1 MCWRELDLLFS
12 FPLNVL
18 TILDHLDN
26 VLQHLIL
33 FKLMLCQFM
42 SALNFQFLTIKLISV
57 KIIQKFS
64 PLKTCWTCLS

>member
-1 MCWRELDLLFS
+1 MCWRELDILFS
-12 FPLNVL
+12 FPQNVL

-42 SALNFQFLTIKLISV
+42 SALNFQFLTIKFISV

-64 PLKTCWTCLS
+64 PLETCCTCLS